1 MLDFSDNTVS
11 SARDFDRAAAPEK
24 MRVHALAKAVGVTSK
39 ELIAAL
45 GELGVEV
52 KSASSSVAAA
62 DRDRFLDAVAGAGS
76 LDDGPAAAQSTAPAE
91 KAPAEK
97 PAKKT
102 AKKAAKKTTRKS
114 AAKKPAKKVE
124 EAEKTDEPDKGQKD
138 EQAEAEKP
146 AKKTTARKSS
156 RKTAKRTAGKKAA
169 PAKKADDVDVAETI
183 VAEAPEVT
191 EAPVEPTAEPAAA
204 EQTAAEQT
212 TDAAEET
219 PKKAT
224 RRSRSRRTAK
234 RTASKSAAPAKKADD
249 VDVAE
254 PIVADAPA
262 ISDAA
267 DEGTTED
274 DHLVEVVPPVTPPPA
289 EPAFAI
295 PVFMAPEPVSV
306 VSADT
311 SNADADAIADAVDA
325 AASADAADADGS
337 DSRDSGDSDDSGQRE
352 PRPRRRRRGRGRG
365 RGGQDDAGD
374 AADSADRAA
383 DADSPKGGDAGVAKQ
398 DDDRKRD
405 EQDAKSEPEVPVVD
419 EPVAIKGSTRLEA
432 QRRRRADR
440 RAESRKRHVISEA
453 EFLARRE
460 SVERTMVVR
469 ERRRH
474 DGHGMV
480 TQVGVLEDDLLVE
493 HFVTSDTQTSI
504 IGDIYLGRVQ
514 NVLPSMEAAFIDIG
528 TDRNG
533 VLYSA
538 DVNWRAFGSSGRS
551 RRIEHALKA
560 GDQVLVQAT
569 KDPLGHKGAR
579 LSMQISLAGRF
590 LVYVPGG
597 HSAGISRKLPEPE
610 RKRLKEI
617 LKEVTPSGSGTI
629 IRTAAEG
636 VSKEA
641 IAADVKRLEGLW
653 QDIDKRTAEAKNRKG
668 AKPVTMY
675 EEPNMLIKVVRDLFN
690 EDFSRLVVE
699 GDKAWGIVRS
709 YVDEVAPDLADR
721 LQRYRAEQHGGE
733 DVFAHHRIDE
743 QLAKALDRKVWLPSG
758 GTLII
763 ERTEAMTVV
772 DVNTGKFTGAGGNLE
787 ETVTRNNLEAAE
799 EIVRQMRL
807 RDLGGMIVV
816 DFIDMVLPEN
826 QDLVLRRLKEALG
839 RDRTRHEVSEV
850 TSLGLVQMT
859 RKRLG
864 TGLLETFSTTCEAC
878 DGRGLVIHV
887 DPVEHDHEPQRG
899 RPRGRRAQAPGKHP
913 VAEAMH
919 RKDHADEPA
928 KDEPKSDD
936 AVQEDQ
942 LDDAS
947 RGSSSDDR
955 EGGGGSGRRRRG
967 RRGSRRGGGS
977 GQGSEQGR
985 DERQG
990 DDRDE
995 QRRDDQRD
1003 DRRGDQRGDRADQVE
1018 EISEEDRAVDES
1030 VTRAESEE
1038 SRPPRRRRRGRRS
1051 TSRGRGEAGD
1061 SRGADESASDDE
1073 QTRRREAS
1081 RDNRDEHADV
1091 GDALARVAAQAVA
1104 EARDKDPDEPSD
1116 DRYVSRST
1124 RRRRRRVVHA
1134 SQQAQDAQSD
1144 EPRKQ
1149 RSDAS
1154 EQSAKADASEKSGR
1168 AEKTGKADQSD
1179 QAEQSQQS
1187 RTQRGDR
1194 EQAGSKGRRGSGE
1207 RRGKRGGVS
1216 ETPERTVSVDAK
1228 PERGADD
1235 APAEPETYEEAL
1247 AAFEKSPRR
1256 NRPTR
1261 GRSRSDHA
1269 PKPEDFGV
1277 EEAAAKSSAKDEEAG
1292 KAATASDRDG
1302 SADSDAGKGGKEG
1315 HDGMD
1320 GHDGGNGGGN
1330 GRGGRG
1336 GRGSRGRSRRT
1347 AGTRV
1352 ASDAPQQDS
1361 GAGDDAETKAEAK
1374 VDVKP
1379 EPKTDGKADAKA
1391 DSGEGSGADSGRPTR
1406 RRGRR
1411 RAVRRVT
1418 SQGDAGAAAAS
1429 AKDGAGDAAKEAPKK
1444 NAGHK
1449 AKSSEA
1455 KGKGE
1460 KGGVAKQDDAAG
1472 KPRRGRRRAARRTSR
1487 G

>member
-1 MLDFSDNTVS
+1 MLNFSDNTVS
-11 SARDFDRAAAPEK
+11 NARDFDRASAPDR

-45 GELGVEV
+45 GELGVSV
-52 KSASSSVAAA
+52 KSASSTVVAA
-62 DRDRFLDAVAGAGS
+62 DRDRFLDAVAGQGKR
-76 LDDGPAAAQSTAPAE
+76 DDVPAAAVETAGEKE
-91 KAPAEK
+91 KAGEPTGAAKNESAKKTAAKKTVADESGEESGAGEK
-97 PAKKT
+97 PAKKST
-102 AKKAAKKTTRKS
+102 KR
-114 AAKKPAKKVE
+114 
-124 EAEKTDEPDKGQKD
+124 
-138 EQAEAEKP
+138 
-146 AKKTTARKSS
+146 
-156 RKTAKRTAGKKAA
+156 TAKRTAGKKAA
-169 PAKKADDVDVAETI
+169 SAKKADDVDVAETI
-183 VAEAPEVT
+183 VAEAPDVPETPEVAET
-191 EAPVEPTAEPAAA
+191 AGTTAATEPTAKTTAKGEGDDA
-204 EQTAAEQT
+204 E
-212 TDAAEET
+212 

-224 RRSRSRRTAK
+224 RRSRSRRAVK
-234 RTASKSAAPAKKADD
+234 RTVSKAAAPAKKADD

-254 PIVADAPA
+254 PIAEA
-262 ISDAA
+262 AA
-267 DEGTTED
+267 DTSAGTSSDLTED
-274 DHLVEVVPPVTPPPA
+274 DPLVEVVPPITPPPA
-289 EPAFAI
+289 EPTFAI
-295 PVFMAPEPVSV
+295 PVFMAPEPVTV

-311 SNADADAIADAVDA
+311 SDASADAIAEAVDD
-325 AASADAADADGS
+325 SADDHDDHDNDADSDGDRTGGGRGS
-337 DSRDSGDSDDSGQRE
+337 DDQGSRE

-365 RGGQDDAGD
+365 RGAQDGSGD
-374 AADSADRAA
+374 GSGNGD
-383 DADSPKGGDAGVAKQ
+383 GGDASDAKSGSGSDSGNGDRGVAKHDDRNQPAKQDRNTDAAQ
-398 DDDRKRD
+398 DDD
-405 EQDAKSEPEVPVVD
+405 EPEVAVVD

-474 DGHGMV
+474 DGNGMV

-636 VSKEA
+636 VSKDA
-641 IAADVKRLEGLW
+641 IEADVQRLEGLW
-653 QDIDKRTAEAKNRKG
+653 QDIDKRAGEAKARKG
-668 AKPVTMY
+668 AKPETMY

-699 GDKAWGIVRS
+699 GDKAWGTVRS

-721 LQRYRAEQHGGE
+721 LQRYRPEQHGGE

-887 DPVEHDHEPQRG
+887 DPVDHEHEPQRG
-899 RPRGRRAQAPGKHP
+899 RPRGRRTQAPPKHP
-913 VAEAMH
+913 VAEAMRRGDHDDDHKDDHKHGHEDDH
-919 RKDHADEPA
+919 RSDQSASTKDFADEQGT
-928 KDEPKSDD
+928 D
-936 AVQEDQ
+936 AR
-942 LDDAS
+942 LDDGS
-947 RGSSSDDR
+947 RGAGSGDR
-955 EGGGGSGRRRRG
+955 EQSGGRSRRRG
-967 RRGSRRGGGS
+967 RRGSRRGGEGRS
-977 GQGSEQGR
+977 G
-985 DERQG
+985 
-990 DDRDE
+990 DE
-995 QRRDDQRD
+995 QRRDDQRSD
-1003 DRRGDQRGDRADQVE
+1003 DRNRDDQRGDGQRGDDQRRDDRRRDDRRVQDAADE
-1018 EISEEDRAVDES
+1018 PMSAEDRAVDES
-1030 VTRAESEE
+1030 VNRAEAEE
-1038 SRPPRRRRRGRRS
+1038 SRPPRRRGRRRAS
-1051 TSRGRGEAGD
+1051 SRPGSDEGQRG
-1061 SRGADESASDDE
+1061 GADERSTEDSGE
-1073 QTRRREAS
+1073 RRREAS
-1081 RDNRDEHADV
+1081 RGNREEHADV
-1091 GDALARVAAQAVA
+1091 GDALARVAANAVA

-1116 DRYVSRST
+1116 DRYVSRSAR

-1134 SQQAQDAQSD
+1134 GQAMED
-1144 EPRKQ
+1144 EAGRE
-1149 RSDAS
+1149 D
-1154 EQSAKADASEKSGR
+1154 SGR
-1168 AEKTGKADQSD
+1168 EESHRKDS
-1179 QAEQSQQS
+1179 
-1187 RTQRGDR
+1187 DR
-1194 EQAGSKGRRGSGE
+1194 EDSGRKESDREDSRRKDSGPGNRGSGRE
-1207 RRGKRGGVS
+1207 QRTEVS
-1216 ETPERTVSVDAK
+1216 DTPDRTVSVESK
-1228 PERGADD
+1228 PVKGADE
-1235 APAEPETYEEAL
+1235 APAEPGTYEEAL

-1269 PKPEDFGV
+1269 PKPEDFGQP
-1277 EEAAAKSSAKDEEAG
+1277 
-1292 KAATASDRDG
+1292 
-1302 SADSDAGKGGKEG
+1302 
-1315 HDGMD
+1315 
-1320 GHDGGNGGGN
+1320 
-1330 GRGGRG
+1330 
-1336 GRGSRGRSRRT
+1336 
-1347 AGTRV
+1347 
-1352 ASDAPQQDS
+1352 ASDAKGSNEKSSDQKGSDEKSSDQKGTDQKNADRKGS
-1361 GAGDDAETKAEAK
+1361 GQKSSDDKNSGRKRSAKRSTAPKGSDAKDDAPAMS
-1374 VDVKP
+1374 
-1379 EPKTDGKADAKA
+1379 ADAPKA
-1391 DSGEGSGADSGRPTR
+1391 APEKAAASDSAASSSSASSSGEPERPAR

-1418 SQGDAGAAAAS
+1418 SQAGADSGAADS
-1429 AKDGAGDAAKEAPKK
+1429 GQSDKSAAKKNAPKK
-1444 NAGHK
+1444 AASKK
-1449 AKSSEA
+1449 AQSSA
-1455 KGKGE
+1455 PKGE
-1460 KGGVAKQDDAAG
+1460 GADGSVAKQDDAG
-1472 KPRRGRRRAARRTSR
+1472 QKPRRGRRRAVRRVSR

>member
-1 MLDFSDNTVS
+1 
-11 SARDFDRAAAPEK
+11 

-39 ELIAAL
+39 DLIAAL
-45 GELGVEV
+45 GELGVAV
-52 KSASSSVAAA
+52 KSASSTVVAA
-62 DRDRFLDAVAGAGS
+62 DRDRFLDAVAGQGKR
-76 LDDGPAAAQSTAPAE
+76 DDVPVAAAETAGEKE
-91 KAPAEK
+91 KAGEPTGAAENDS
-97 PAKKT
+97 AKNDS
-102 AKKAAKKTTRKS
+102 AKKAAAKKGSAQKESAKKATKKTANKS
-114 AAKKPAKKVE
+114 TK
-124 EAEKTDEPDKGQKD
+124 
-138 EQAEAEKP
+138 
-146 AKKTTARKSS
+146 R
-156 RKTAKRTAGKKAA
+156 TAKRTAGKKAA

-183 VAEAPEVT
+183 VAEAPDVPETPEVAET
-191 EAPVEPTAEPAAA
+191 ATAKGPTDNSTAKGEGDDAE
-204 EQTAAEQT
+204 
-212 TDAAEET
+212 

-224 RRSRSRRTAK
+224 RRSRSRRTVK
-234 RTASKSAAPAKKADD
+234 RAVSKAAAPAKKADD

-337 DSRDSGDSDDSGQRE
+337 DSRDSGDSDDSDQRE

-398 DDDRKRD
+398 DDDRKRG

-887 DPVEHDHEPQRG
+887 DPVDHEHEPQHG
-899 RPRGRRAQAPGKHP
+899 RPRGRRTQAPPKHP
-913 VAEAMH
+913 VAEAMRRGDH
-919 RKDHADEPA
+919 DDDHKDDHKDDRRSDQSASTKDSADEQGT
-928 KDEPKSDD
+928 D
-936 AVQEDQ
+936 ARLNDG
-942 LDDAS
+942 S
-947 RGSSSDDR
+947 RGAGAGDR
-955 EGGGGSGRRRRG
+955 EQSGGRSRRRG
-967 RRGSRRGGGS
+967 RRGSRRGGEGRS
-977 GQGSEQGR
+977 G
-985 DERQG
+985 
-990 DDRDE
+990 DE
-995 QRRDDQRD
+995 QRRDDQRSD
-1003 DRRGDQRGDRADQVE
+1003 DRNRDDQRGDDQRRDDRRRDDRNRDDRRDHDAADE
-1018 EISEEDRAVDES
+1018 PMSAEDRAVDES
-1030 VTRAESEE
+1030 VNRAEAEE
-1038 SRPPRRRRRGRRS
+1038 SRPPRRRGRRRASSRPGSDEGQRRGAEERS
-1051 TSRGRGEAGD
+1051 TEDSGE
-1061 SRGADESASDDE
+1061 
-1073 QTRRREAS
+1073 RRREAS
-1081 RDNRDEHADV
+1081 RGNREEHADV
-1091 GDALARVAAQAVA
+1091 GDALARVAANAVA

-1124 RRRRRRVVHA
+1124 RRRRRRRVVHA
-1134 SQQAQDAQSD
+1134 GQAMQDETGRED
-1144 EPRKQ
+1144 
-1149 RSDAS
+1149 
-1154 EQSAKADASEKSGR
+1154 SGR
-1168 AEKTGKADQSD
+1168 EDSGREES
-1179 QAEQSQQS
+1179 
-1187 RTQRGDR
+1187 DR
-1194 EQAGSKGRRGSGE
+1194 EDSRRKDSDREDSRRKDAGRGNRGSGRE
-1207 RRGKRGGVS
+1207 QRTEVS
-1216 ETPERTVSVDAK
+1216 GTPERTVSVESK
-1228 PERGADD
+1228 PVKGADET
-1235 APAEPETYEEAL
+1235 PAEPGTYEEAL

-1269 PKPEDFGV
+1269 PKPEDFGQP
-1277 EEAAAKSSAKDEEAG
+1277 
-1292 KAATASDRDG
+1292 
-1302 SADSDAGKGGKEG
+1302 
-1315 HDGMD
+1315 
-1320 GHDGGNGGGN
+1320 
-1330 GRGGRG
+1330 
-1336 GRGSRGRSRRT
+1336 
-1347 AGTRV
+1347 
-1352 ASDAPQQDS
+1352 ASDAKGSNEKSSDQKGSDEKSSDQKGTDQKNADRKGS
-1361 GAGDDAETKAEAK
+1361 GQKSSDDKNSGRKRSAKRSTAPKGSDAKDDAPAMS
-1374 VDVKP
+1374 
-1379 EPKTDGKADAKA
+1379 ADAPKA
-1391 DSGEGSGADSGRPTR
+1391 APEKAAASDSAASSSDSSSGESERPAR

-1411 RAVRRVT
+1411 RAVRRLT
-1418 SQGDAGAAAAS
+1418 SQSGAESGAADS
-1429 AKDGAGDAAKEAPKK
+1429 GGPAKSAAKKNAPKK
-1444 NAGHK
+1444 AASKK
-1449 AKSSEA
+1449 AQSSA
-1455 KGKGE
+1455 PKGE
-1460 KGGVAKQDDAAG
+1460 GGDGGVAKQDDAG
-1472 KPRRGRRRAARRTSR
+1472 QKPRRGRRRAVRRVSR